1 MKKETIW
8 ILLLILVVGGT
19 IFLLVRKPKEEII
32 EEGDDTVVEEVEEE
46 REEEGDGEEEDT
58 EEEDEEGQEEE
69 SENVGET
76 DFSEFSSDTQVLG
89 EESEATFTIDAI
101 EDVSRDGFHQF
112 TFTLLTEDEE
122 EPFVTASYLSNQ
134 GVVRLDFQGIDGD
147 NSGIG
152 YQQER
157 RIDEKGVLRIYHNI
171 SGQADQELYDIG
183 VSGST
188 IFYLTSE
195 QLEEG
200 TWTVILQVKYPG
212 STDVDVDLGSEEFSE
227 DIQSIE
233 GVTAEDGAAISS
245 YTYSGTSGLLKLVW
259 TVNSNADNPIPSVT
273 AQYNSED
280 DLVVTFE
287 SLSMD
292 RVASFADT
300 LTLPSSITAEV
311 ERDGE
316 TSTYT
321 FTGMDGVREYK
332 LSASLSPNQVILEI
346 R

>member
-1 MKKETIW
+1 MKKKTIW
-8 ILLLILVVGGT
+8 TLILILLVGGV
-19 IFLLVRKPKEEII
+19 IFLIVRKPKEEVV
-32 EEGDDTVVEEVEEE
+32 EEGDDTVVEEVEEVE
-46 REEEGDGEEEDT
+46 EDEDIEEEQELEEEDA
-58 EEEDEEGQEEE
+58 GQEEE
-69 SENVGET
+69 TEDTGET

-89 EESEATFTIDAI
+89 EESEATFTIDSI

-122 EPFVTASYLSNQ
+122 DPFVTASYLSNQ
-134 GVVRLDFQGIDGD
+134 SVVRLDFQGIAGD
-147 NSGIG
+147 NSEIG

-157 RIDEKGVLRIYHNI
+157 GIDENGVLKIYHNI
-171 SGQADQELYDIG
+171 SAQADQELYDIG

-200 TWTVILQVKYPG
+200 IWTVILQVKYPG

-227 DIQSIE
+227 ELQSIE

-259 TVNSNADNPIPSVT
+259 TVTSDADNPIPSVT

-280 DLVVTFE
+280 DLVVTFD

-332 LSASLSPNQVILEI
+332 LNASLSPNQVILEI

>member
-1 MKKETIW
+1 MKKKTIW
-8 ILLLILVVGGT
+8 ILLFILIVGGV
-19 IFLLVRKPKEEII
+19 IFLLVRTPKEEMI
-32 EEGDDTVVEEVEEE
+32 EEEDDAVVEEVEEE
-46 REEEGDGEEEDT
+46 EEEEEVDM

-76 DFSEFSSDTQVLG
+76 DFSEFSSDVQVLG
-89 EESEATFTIDAI
+89 KESEATFTIDSI

-112 TFTLLTEDEE
+112 TFTLLTEEE
-122 EPFVTASYLSNQ
+122 DEPFVTASYLTNQ
-134 GVVRLDFQGIDGD
+134 GVVRLDFQGIGGD

-157 RIDEKGVLRIYHNI
+157 RVDEDGVLRIYHNI
-171 SGQADQELYDIG
+171 SAQADQELYDIG

-212 STDVDVDLGSEEFSE
+212 STDVDVDLGSEEFTE
-227 DIQSIE
+227 EVQSIE
-233 GVTAEDGAAISS
+233 GVTAENGVTISS

-259 TVNSNADNPIPSVT
+259 MVNSDVDNPIPSVT

-311 ERDGE
+311 EREGE

-332 LSASLSPNQVILEI
+332 LSASLSPNQVVLEI